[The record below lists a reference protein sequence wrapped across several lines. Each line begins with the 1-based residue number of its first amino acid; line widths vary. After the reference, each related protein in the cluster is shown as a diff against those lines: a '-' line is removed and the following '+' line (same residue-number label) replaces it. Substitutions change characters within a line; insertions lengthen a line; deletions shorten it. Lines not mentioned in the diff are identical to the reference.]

1 MNLNIGERV
10 SNFAISIQFF
20 LQLSIILVAIRA
32 MGYLGKRFLG
42 QPQVVCEMITGV
54 LLGPSFFGHFFPEA
68 FAAAFPKETIPV
80 IYSVAQVGLV
90 LYMFLIGNEFRTDI
104 IRRKLK
110 SAVSVSISGI
120 LFPFILAAGL
130 AAFVITGE
138 PYFTEGVATWQRW
151 LFLGAAI
158 SITAFPMLA
167 RIIYEAKISGTSM
180 GTISLAAGSID
191 DAAAWCILAV
201 VLATFA
207 NDPKIAYLAIGGG
220 LAYAIFTMTAV
231 RAMFAKVAAM
241 VEARREK
248 NKRYE
253 MPGFVFGLVL
263 MALMFAAYVTDAVG
277 IYAVFGA
284 FILGAAMPKGKF
296 AEELQHKIEPLT
308 TNLLLPLF
316 FIIAG
321 LSTKI
326 SLLFESGGMGVMAAI
341 LVCSIAGKFI
351 ACSVSA
357 KLTGESTHSALCIG
371 SLMNARGLM
380 ELILLN
386 IGLERG
392 IITPNL
398 YTALVMMAIVT
409 TLMAT
414 PIFNFFYR
422 RMPKE
427 EQVTQ
432 FAEEPHQEFKKAV

>member
-1 MNLNIGERV
+1 M
-10 SNFAISIQFF
+10 SNFHISIQFF
-20 LQLSIILVAIRA
+20 LQLALILVSIRV

-54 LLGPSFFGHFFPEA
+54 LLGPSFFGYYFPEM
-68 FAAAFPKETIPV
+68 FAKAFPKETIPV

-104 IRRKLK
+104 IQRKLK
-110 SAVSVSISGI
+110 SAVAVSVSGI
-120 LFPFILAAGL
+120 AFPFILAAGL

-138 PYFTEGVATWQRW
+138 PYFTEGVSGLQRW

-167 RIIYEAKISGTSM
+167 RIIFEARISGTSM
-180 GTISLAAGSID
+180 GTVSLAAGSLD

-207 NDPKIAYLAIGGG
+207 NEPKIAYLAIGGG
-220 LAYAIFTMTAV
+220 LTYAIVTMTV
-231 RAMFAKVAAM
+231 VKRIFAKVAAA

-248 NKRYE
+248 SQRYE
-253 MPGFVFGLVL
+253 LPPFVFGMVLV
-263 MALMFAAYVTDAVG
+263 ALMFAAYVTDAVG

-284 FILGAAMPKGKF
+284 FILGASMPKGKF
-296 AEELQHKIEPLT
+296 AEDLHKKIEPIT

-316 FIIAG
+316 FVIAG

-326 SLLFESGGMGVMAAI
+326 SLIFEGGGVPVMGAI
-341 LVCSIAGKFI
+341 LFCSVVGKFV
-351 ACSVSA
+351 ACALSA
-357 KLTGESTHSALCIG
+357 KLTGETLHSSLCIG

-392 IITPNL
+392 LITPHL

-414 PIFNFFYR
+414 PMFNFFYR
-422 RMPKE
+422 RMPKS
-427 EQVTQ
+427 EQTAQ
-432 FAEEPHQEFKKAV
+432 FEQEPSQEFKRAG